1 MRAIAE
7 LPHKDCKIS
16 LFSMNQKFIIKF
28 EQGVLEQTYK
38 ISELDIVNGI
48 NGVFQLLDD
57 DFIQTVIN
65 RFTTMRQ
72 DFKDAFDRFEEQY

>member
-28 EQGVLEQTYK
+28 EQGALEQTYK
-38 ISELDIVNGI
+38 VSELDIVDGV

-57 DFIQTVIN
+57 DFMQTVID
-65 RFTTMRQ
+65 RFASMRS
-72 DFKDAFDRFEEQY
+72 DFKNAFDRHEY